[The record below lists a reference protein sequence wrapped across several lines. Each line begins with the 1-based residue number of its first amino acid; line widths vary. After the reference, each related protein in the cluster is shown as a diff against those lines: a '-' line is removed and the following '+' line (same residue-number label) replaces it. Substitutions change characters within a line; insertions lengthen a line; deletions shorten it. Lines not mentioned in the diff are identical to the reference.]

1 MRKAVVFKSLPPF
14 IFRILSLCS
23 PILRL
28 FGKCYSFCQPTPID
42 YAIMVRTTDLE
53 KRVNLLS
60 LYLTGTAYNRQ
71 TVFLAV
77 EGIKKPSS

>member
-1 MRKAVVFKSLPPF
+1 MRKAVVFKSPPPF

-42 YAIMVRTTDLE
+42 YAIMIRTTDLE
-53 KRVNLLS
+53 SGNLS
-60 LYLTGTAYNRQ
+60 AGVKYIDRNAYEL
-71 TVFLAV
+71 LAKSKIY
-77 EGIKKPSS
+77 GAN

>member
-14 IFRILSLCS
+14 IIRILSLCS

-53 KRVNLLS
+53 SGNLS
-60 LYLTGTAYNRQ
+60 DGVKYIDRNAYEL
-71 TVFLAV
+71 LAKSKIY
-77 EGIKKPSS
+77 GAN